1 MAIGELAD
9 GLKINLDLVPKKYEG
24 LDGTEL
30 AISESQE
37 RMAVVLAPEDVDKF
51 LAAARKENLEATVV
65 AEVTAEPRLRMS
77 WKGNVIVDLSRE
89 FLNSNGAEKHTK
101 VCVQDDEVRQLTFPG
116 KTFGRQLE
124 NMVSDL
130 NICSKKG
137 LSERFDSTIGA
148 GTVMMP
154 FGGETADPQ
163 PGYGGED
170 PRAARHDEHRDGH
183 GMGLPSGGHGP
194 EPL

>member
-1 MAIGELAD
+1 M
-9 GLKINLDLVPKKYEG
+9 
-24 LDGTEL
+24 
-30 AISESQE
+30 
-37 RMAVVLAPEDVDKF
+37 
-51 LAAARKENLEATVV
+51 V

-154 FGGETADPQ
+154 FGGETQLTPSQAMVAKIPVLHGTTNTVTGMAWGFHPEVMAQ
-163 PGYGGED
+163 SPYEGAYLAVIESVSKLVAGG
-170 PRAARHDEHRDGH
+170 
-183 GMGLPSGGHGP
+183 L
-194 EPL
+194 

>member
-1 MAIGELAD
+1 MW
-9 GLKINLDLVPKKYEG
+9 
-24 LDGTEL
+24 T
-30 AISESQE
+30 SS
-37 RMAVVLAPEDVDKF
+37 

-101 VCVQDDEVRQLTFPG
+101 VCVKDDEVRQLTFPG

-154 FGGETADPQ
+154 FGGETQLTPSQTMVAKI
-163 PGYGGED
+163 PG
-170 PRAARHDEHRDGH
+170 AARHDEHRDGH